1 MCLYIDVL
9 VNCHTENGI
18 GRGEQLIWKLTAWRG
33 DEGRIG
39 QGDDGKLWVHTRV
52 FKLSEAKKKQKK
64 QKTLKYASCGDVK
77 DIDVTVKISRYACD
91 L

>member
-1 MCLYIDVL
+1 MYLL
-9 VNCHTENGI
+9 TATLNGI
-18 GRGEQLIWKLTAWRG
+18 DRGEQLIWKLTAWRG

-52 FKLSEAKKKQKK
+52 LKLSEAKKNKK
-64 QKTLKYASCGDVK
+64 KTLKYASCGDVK
-77 DIDVTVKISRYACD
+77 DIDVTVKISLYACD